1 MMNFTKAVA
10 SGNDFVIVD
19 NRTGQAPG
27 KSGQGA
33 NWCSLAKKLCER
45 KTGIGAD
52 GLLLL
57 EDSRGADVKMRI
69 FNPDGSEVDMCG
81 NGSRCVA
88 LYCNK
93 KQVKIETRAGIL
105 QAELSSKNKVKVRI
119 TNPKDLKIDFSVNL
133 NGEDYKAYYI
143 NTGVPHVVYFLEG
156 LDSLDVKKIGRL
168 TRYYKDFQP
177 EGTNANFVKFLDK
190 KSIAIRTYERG
201 VEDETL
207 ACGTGACASAIIA
220 SLVKEVTSPVNVS
233 TRSGEILKVYFD
245 KDRDV
250 FKDVYLEGE
259 VRIIYKGQVKRSPN
273 LRNKMT

>member
-19 NRTGQAPG
+19 NRTGQASG
-27 KSGQGA
+27 RSGQGA
-33 NWCSLAKKLCER
+33 DWPFFAKKLCER

-57 EDSRGADVKMRI
+57 EDSGEADVKMRI
-69 FNPDGSEVDMCG
+69 FNPDGNEVNMCG

-88 LYCNK
+88 FYCNK
-93 KQVKIETRAGIL
+93 KEVKIETRAGIL
-105 QAELSSKNKVKVRI
+105 QVKLLSKNRVKVKI
-119 TNPKDLKIDFSVNL
+119 TDPKDPKIDLNINL
-133 NGEDYKAYYI
+133 DGEDYKMYYI
-143 NTGVPHVVYFLEG
+143 NTGVPHVVHFLEE
-156 LDSLDVKKIGRL
+156 LDNFDVKKIGRL
-168 TRYYKDFQP
+168 TRYHKDFQP
-177 EGTNANFVKFLDK
+177 NGTNANFVKVLDK

-220 SLVKEVTSPVNVS
+220 SLVKNVTSPVS
-233 TRSGEILKVYFD
+233 ARTRSGEILKVYFD
-245 KDRDV
+245 KDGDA

-259 VRIIYKGQVKRSPN
+259 VRIVYKGQVD
-273 LRNKMT
+273 